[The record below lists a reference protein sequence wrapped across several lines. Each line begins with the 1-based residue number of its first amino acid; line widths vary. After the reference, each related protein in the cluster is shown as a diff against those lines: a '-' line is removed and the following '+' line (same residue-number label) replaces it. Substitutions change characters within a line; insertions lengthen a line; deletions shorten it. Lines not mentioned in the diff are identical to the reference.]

1 MTTIAYDGYDLAADS
16 QITSGNEKVCGV
28 QKIHE
33 IQIKGKAHWIGLS
46 GTTKYFKDV
55 ITWTKNPERKSEP
68 KVNGEVDG
76 ILISCEGCVM
86 ILVDDGENIS
96 WDEWHTPVAI
106 GSGGQFAIGAMLAG
120 KNAKQAV
127 NIAAKVDTLTGGPIN
142 VININP
148 RKTRTKNK
156 TKKEKKDGLQPVHST
171 RSVEDSSPAPAG
183 RRKFK

>member
-16 QITSGNEKVCGV
+16 QVTSGNEKVTGV

-33 IQIKGKAHWIGLS
+33 IQIKGKTYWIGLS

-55 ITWTKNPERKSEP
+55 IAWTRRGCTKPEP

-76 ILISCEGCVM
+76 MLISYEGCVM

-96 WDEWHTPVAI
+96 WDEWHKPVAI

-120 KNAKQAV
+120 KSAKQAV
-127 NIAAKVDTLTGGPIN
+127 NIAAKVDTLTGGPVN

-148 RKTRTKNK
+148 RKIRTK
-156 TKKEKKDGLQPVHST
+156 TKKETNKDGLQQVHST
-171 RSVEDSSPAPAG
+171 GSVESSKPAPAG